1 MPEDTEGSEHKPVGA
16 VQPQHLL
23 TTRGCLV
30 FLGLELWVEFLAS
43 SLILICW
50 CLQVSTL
57 PFKMGPAS
65 PPHLTSQG

>member
-1 MPEDTEGSEHKPVGA
+1 MPEAHTEGSEHKPVGA

-43 SLILICW
+43 SLILICGASRSPF
-50 CLQVSTL
+50 CLLRWDL
-57 PFKMGPAS
+57 P
-65 PPHLTSQG
+65 LLNI